1 MSSEPVDPHSII
13 TGQPLPLA
21 ELLQNTTSPQLR
33 GQLLHAYWELAGEI
47 AKYKILYF
55 KETQISSWVRE
66 LLNKRE
72 TDSARVR
79 LFQSAEKWANEERK
93 TAELQ
98 VLIKQNEL
106 AALQD
111 RQKGYGQVVF
121 ANEPQGRELPIPCDF
136 PLVVPYN
143 TQANQ
148 MVQYRQLTTKALSL
162 DKRIPLQQR
171 LIVSKTGAVAA
182 GEEYFNTL
190 LSAGATTDAATTD
203 ALIFTLGQTAA
214 LRCELIDEIVEYN
227 REIADYVTETISP
240 EISGRRLLAML
251 IQLNPADPNSNDPNE
266 TSRRSQPLDEAAE
279 IANQIPTVETE
290 PLTTEFDGTQAEPIQ
305 QAGGRAEPPRNLPA
319 AHFQPYHND
328 PESRFP
334 VE

>member
-1 MSSEPVDPHSII
+1 M
-13 TGQPLPLA
+13 
-21 ELLQNTTSPQLR
+21 
-33 GQLLHAYWELAGEI
+33 HAYWELAGEI

-55 KETQISSWVRE
+55 KETQISSWVRIV
-66 LLNKRE
+66 LNNRE
-72 TDSARVR
+72 TNSARTR

-121 ANEPQGRELPIPCDF
+121 ANEPQNRPLPIPCDF

-162 DKRIPLQQR
+162 DKRLPLQQR

-182 GEEYFNTL
+182 GEEYLNEL
-190 LSAGATTDAATTD
+190 CSSEAPTDMATTD
-203 ALIFTLGQTAA
+203 ALIFTLGQTVV
-214 LRCELIDEIVEYN
+214 LRCELVDEIVEYN

-251 IQLNPADPNSNDPNE
+251 IQLNPADPNSDDSNE
-266 TSRRSQPLDEAAE
+266 TSQRSQPLGATAE
-279 IANQIPTVETE
+279 IANHIPTVRPAESENDRPTVRPAEFADRRPTVETAE
-290 PLTTEFDGTQAEPIQ
+290 LTNSPPTAEFDGVENEPIQ

-328 PESRFP
+328 TESRFP